1 MEALMQKLGV
11 VATDRVVHRF
21 KVPKSIPG
29 EVREIGMVELT
40 ADDELKVEQRC
51 KGASDKR
58 AAELVK
64 TSLCEVNGKPVSLM
78 DGSVHN
84 VWNDMPAKVRT
95 LINSAWLKL
104 HMASDEELEGF
115 FASRTTSI

>member
-1 MEALMQKLGV
+1 MDALMQKLGV
-11 VATDRVVHRF
+11 NTDRVVHRF
-21 KVPKSIPG
+21 KVPASIPG
-29 EVREIGMVELT
+29 DVREIGLIELT
-40 ADDELKVEQRC
+40 ADDELRAEQRC

-64 TSLCEVNGKPVSLM
+64 SAICEVNGKPVGVT
-78 DGSVHN
+78 DGSVNN

-95 LINSAWLKL
+95 LVNSAWLRL

>member
-1 MEALMQKLGV
+1 MDSLIQKLGGE
-11 VATDRVVHRF
+11 TKRVVHRF
-21 KVPKSIPG
+21 KVPASIPG
-29 EVREIGMVELT
+29 EVREIGLVELT
-40 ADDELKVEQRC
+40 AEDELRVEQRC

-64 TSLCEVNGKPVSLM
+64 SAICEVNGKAVSVM

-84 VWNDMPAKVRT
+84 VWNELPAKVRT
-95 LINSAWLKL
+95 LVNSAWLRL